1 MKMWTIEEGLEFVRR
16 LQPGAAERGFNL
28 SLGGGVLNKGESLHD
43 LDVVVAPAKDAKP
56 DVEAFVDWVS
66 DAASLTIALPR
77 SRRWNGAMRL
87 VTTMDQ
93 LARQIDFFIVDVGAP
108 APPKHW
114 LQVEAERKIAA
125 GH

>member
-56 DVEAFVDWVS
+56 DVNAFIVWLS
-66 DAASLTIALPR
+66 EGLTIGKFRP
-77 SRRWNGAMRL
+77 WNSAMLL
-87 VTTMDQ
+87 VNFTDEYG
-93 LARQIDFFIVDVGAP
+93 RKIDFFIVDAGGI

-114 LQVEAERKIAA
+114 LQIEADRKVAA